1 MSSTN
6 EQDIPQ
12 AEVAAPDGT
21 ETDNLAIIARQAIVD
36 ANRAVYG
43 YELFDR
49 STASDS
55 HTAASDA
62 ALLFNALSY
71 AGTEALV
78 GKKTVF
84 INCTHESLAG
94 GHLELIH
101 PDKVVLE
108 VPPLADSATAE
119 EIEARVATLD
129 ALRTRGFRLAFDQ
142 HVLKRSYVS
151 WLPLAGFIKLDMQA
165 FKPELAGPLVKFA
178 GMHSQATLIAEKV
191 ETPEQYQLMADLGVK
206 LFQGYWFAK
215 PSLVK
220 ATTIRPSQATIIQLI
235 NLVRKQASTAE
246 IEDLLKKDPT
256 LSFNLL
262 RFINSSGF
270 GLSCEVTSFRHAV
283 MILGLK
289 KLFRWAALLMTTS
302 RAGGPPPAVGTTAV
316 VRGRLMELLAAELL
330 PPRGMRQRLCG
341 GRFLT
346 AGCNAGRAPG
356 KSPGIGGLAPTR
368 DGRTAAR
375 HRRFCAVSRTHTRL
389 RKRRRG
395 RICQG
400 RRVLAP
406 VQPPG
411 QLGAPASPHLGGN
424 AERRLIRSPCRP
436 LPKGRHARRER
447 PRSEGKKRSSFR
459 LPAPQSQLA
468 LMPALRM
475 MRALFSDSSAIWR
488 ANSAA
493 VPPVGTLSVA
503 SSLLRISGSA
513 SALFSSAL
521 SRSSTAAGV

>member
-1 MSSTN
+1 MSSTP
-6 EQDIPQ
+6 EQDTPD
-12 AEVAAPDGT
+12 AASPAVEPVD
-21 ETDNLAIIARQAIVD
+21 ENLAIIARQAIVD
-36 ANRAVYG
+36 ESRTVYG

-84 INCTHESLAG
+84 INCTHDSLSG

-101 PDKVVLE
+101 PEKVVLE
-108 VPPLADSATAE
+108 VPPLPDNATPE
-119 EIEARVATLD
+119 EIEGRIPTLE

-142 HVLKRSYVS
+142 QALRRAYSN
-151 WLPLAGFIKLDMQA
+151 WLPLAAYIKLDMQA
-165 FKPELAGPLVKFA
+165 FKPELAETLVNFA
-178 GMHSQATLIAEKV
+178 TARNSKATLVAEKV
-191 ETPEQYQLMADLGVK
+191 ETAEQYELMRKLGVK

-215 PSLVK
+215 PALVK
-220 ATTIRPSQATIIQLI
+220 ATTIRPSQATIIQLL

-302 RAGGPPPAVGTTAV
+302 RADGAPPAVGQTAV

-330 PPRGMRQRLCG
+330 TPEECD
-341 GRFLT
+341 
-346 AGCNAGRAPG
+346 NAFVVGVF
-356 KSPGIGGLAPTR
+356 SLLDTM
-368 DGRTAAR
+368 
-375 HRRFCAVSRTHTRL
+375 
-389 RKRRRG
+389 
-395 RICQG
+395 
-400 RRVLAP
+400 
-406 VQPPG
+406 
-411 QLGAPASPHLGGN
+411 LGV
-424 AERRLIRSPCRP
+424 P
-436 LPKGRHARRER
+436 LDK
-447 PRSEGKKRSSFR
+447 
-459 LPAPQSQLA
+459 A
-468 LMPALRM
+468 LE
-475 MRALFSDSSAIWR
+475 
-488 ANSAA
+488 
-493 VPPVGTLSVA
+493 SVA
-503 SSLLRISGSA
+503 LPEPVMDALLRNTGVFAPFLELTRACESGDEVA
-513 SALFSSAL
+513 FANAANALHLSNRQVNWAHLQAL
-521 SRSSTAAGV
+521 TWAEGLNE